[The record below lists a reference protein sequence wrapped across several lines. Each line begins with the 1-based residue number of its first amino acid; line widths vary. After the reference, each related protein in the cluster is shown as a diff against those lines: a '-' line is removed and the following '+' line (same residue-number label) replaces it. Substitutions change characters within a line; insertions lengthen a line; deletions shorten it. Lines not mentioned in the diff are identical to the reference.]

1 MGQIIMHVDLNA
13 FFATAEVLRHPEYA
27 GKPVIVA
34 GLGPRGVVSTASYEA
49 RAFGVH
55 SAMPTYQAREKC
67 PEGIFLEGD
76 FAYYEVLSQ
85 SFFAYL
91 KRFSPLLEEASI
103 DECYVD
109 MSKPLAHERDPLSYL
124 KGIQDGLLAQMGLR
138 CSIGVAP
145 TKFMAKMASEM
156 KKPMGLTILRRKDLA
171 ERLYPLPIES
181 FYGIGKKTA
190 PRLRELGIGTIGDLK
205 AMSDKDDPRLLAL
218 LGKFYYV
225 IKEWVNGFGD
235 NHVDPAP
242 FDPKSIGHSETF
254 PYDTSE
260 TSLILPK
267 LEQLSK
273 ETGHGADGAHKKGRT
288 VQLVIKDKDFKT
300 HDKSVSFKEATSSG
314 EVIYEKAKALYEA
327 SFLGL
332 EIRLIGV
339 TLQNLIDPKKET
351 VQMTFFNYGSYEEM
365 DETKLLVAALNRKMK
380 KPALIVAS
388 EVKKHGNRG
397 S

>member
-1 MGQIIMHVDLNA
+1 MSQIIMHVDLNA

-49 RAFGVH
+49 RAYGVH
-55 SAMPTYQAREKC
+55 SAMPTYQAKEKC
-67 PEGIFLEGD
+67 PQGIFLEGD

-91 KRFSPLLEEASI
+91 KRYSSLLEEASI

-109 MSKPLAHERDPLSYL
+109 MSKALAHVRDPLSYL
-124 KGIQDGLLAQMGLR
+124 KGIQNGLLEQIGLK

-145 TKFMAKMASEM
+145 TKFLAKMASEM
-156 KKPMGLTILRRKDLA
+156 KKPMGLTILRRKDLT
-171 ERLYPLPIES
+171 EKLYPLPIES

-190 PRLRELGIGTIGDLK
+190 PRLREIGIQTIGDLK
-205 AMSDKDDPRLLAL
+205 KLTDVDDPRLLSL

-225 IKEWVNGFGD
+225 IKDWVNGQGD
-235 NHVDPAP
+235 DVVDPTP

-254 PYDTSE
+254 PYDTAE
-260 TSLILPK
+260 TSSILSK
-267 LEQLSK
+267 LHQLSL
-273 ETGHGADGAHKKGRT
+273 ETAHGAEGDHKKGKT
-288 VQLVIKDKDFKT
+288 VQLVIKDKDFKS
-300 HDKSVSFKEATSSG
+300 HDKSVSFKEATSDG

-327 SFLGL
+327 NFLGL

-351 VQMTFFNYGSYEEM
+351 VQMTFDNYGAYEEM

-380 KPALIVAS
+380 KPALVVAS
-388 EVKKHGNRG
+388 EVKKHGNR
-397 S
+397 